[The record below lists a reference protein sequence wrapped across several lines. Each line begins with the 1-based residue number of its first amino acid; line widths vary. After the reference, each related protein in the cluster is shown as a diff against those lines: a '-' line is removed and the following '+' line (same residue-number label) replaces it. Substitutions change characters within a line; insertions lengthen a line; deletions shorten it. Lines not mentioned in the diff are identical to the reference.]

1 MSEQH
6 DYDGIKYREGNKSP
20 AIFNILLTVLVV
32 WGVIYMGYYL
42 FSGWSSQAEA
52 DAAKKARDSQKQAA
66 HKAVEAS
73 ATGAAAGGGEHKVE
87 TYIAAGKKLFSNLC
101 VSCHGESAKG
111 GVGPDLTAS
120 KYKYGKARL
129 DITKTISEGRPGGM
143 PSFSNQISKEQVE
156 SLVEFVLTL
165 K

>member
-6 DYDGIKYREGNKSP
+6 EYDGIKYREEKSSP
-20 AIFNILLTVLVV
+20 GVFRILFAVLAV

-52 DAAKKARDSQKQAA
+52 DAARKARDSQRKSA
-66 HKAVEAS
+66 HLAVE
-73 ATGAAAGGGEHKVE
+73 TIGAGRDGSGHKIEAYV
-87 TYIAAGKKLFSNLC
+87 AVGKKLYGTLC
-101 VSCHGESAKG
+101 VGCHGESAKG
-111 GVGPDLTAS
+111 GVGPDLTVS
-120 KYKYGKARL
+120 KYKYGKSRL
-129 DITKTISEGRPGGM
+129 DIAKTITEGRPGGM
-143 PSFSNQISKEQVE
+143 PSFGSQLDKEQVE

>member
-6 DYDGIKYREGNKSP
+6 EYDGIRYREEKSSP
-20 AIFNILLTVLVV
+20 GIFRIIFTVLAV
-32 WGVIYMGYYL
+32 WGVIFMGYYL

-66 HKAVEAS
+66 HKVVEA
-73 ATGAAAGGGEHKVE
+73 TAAGTAGGGHKIEAYV
-87 TYIAAGKKLFSNLC
+87 AAGKKLYGTLC
-101 VSCHGESAKG
+101 VACHGESAKG

-120 KYKYGKARL
+120 TYKYGKSRL

-143 PSFSNQISKEQVE
+143 PSFSGQVDKEQVE

>member
-6 DYDGIKYREGNKSP
+6 EYDGIKYREDKSSP
-20 AIFNILLTVLVV
+20 GVFRILFAVLAV
-32 WGVIYMGYYL
+32 WGVIFMGYYL

-52 DAAKKARDSQKQAA
+52 DAAKMARDSRKQAA
-66 HKAVEAS
+66 HKAVEA
-73 ATGAAAGGGEHKVE
+73 TAAGTAGSGDKIEAYV
-87 TYIAAGKKLFSNLC
+87 AAGKQLYGTLC
-101 VSCHGESAKG
+101 VSCHGENAKG

-129 DITKTISEGRPGGM
+129 DITKSVSDGRPAGM
-143 PSFSNQISKEQVE
+143 PSFSSQINAEQIE
-156 SLVEFVLTL
+156 SLVEYLLTL